1 MALKNAK
8 SGKESDPHSFSLP
21 ILRCPPP
28 GSFLRLSDHP
38 FCRYPRGFTVSN
50 RETAPSASVCPSP
63 SLPDCFLHDG
73 RTCGCAGDR
82 GSHGF
87 RMMDMPCD
95 ANERLIP
102 KWDPL
107 PSSTFHFSFREK
119 RRVREGRPLL
129 LLPREEGC
137 LRPSRQGAAG
147 QEGPRNPLSQGERR
161 REQRARGQR
170 WTSYLS
176 QSGREFESQYE
187 IHNHASSSRSVEDVS

>member
-1 MALKNAK
+1 MPFIQHANECVEKGSCRRLASKNVR

-50 RETAPSASVCPSP
+50 RETAPSASVR
-63 SLPDCFLHDG
+63 LPLFRTASCMTDG
-73 RTCGCAGDR
+73 RARGCPGDR

-95 ANERLIP
+95 AYERDGPLRRRIIS
-102 KWDPL
+102 KLDPL
-107 PSSTFHFSFREK
+107 PFSTFHFSFREK

-147 QEGPRNPLSQGERR
+147 QEGARNPLSQGERR
-161 REQRARGQR
+161 
-170 WTSYLS
+170 
-176 QSGREFESQYE
+176 
-187 IHNHASSSRSVEDVS
+187 